1 MDAEQNEQTPSVLRR
16 CCLCAWVVQRK
27 FEMKQVA
34 IHSEGAVR
42 AQHPNQ
48 VSMPSHLRALQMV
61 ERGREGLAP
70 EAAPGMHWGAREG
83 KVPALRCWSQAKS
96 SHLCETLGLRRNSGE
111 A

>member
-1 MDAEQNEQTPSVLRR
+1 
-16 CCLCAWVVQRK
+16 
-27 FEMKQVA
+27 MKQVA

-83 KVPALRCWSQAKS
+83 EAPTLRCWSQAKS
-96 SHLCETLGLRRNSGE
+96 NHLCETLGLRRNSGE